1 MDSKTILAVLTSI
14 TLIMITKDDNTKLKK
29 KKKRYENGFLIMVFR
44 GLSL

>member
-29 KKKRYENGFLIMVFR
+29 KKKKIKTV
-44 GLSL
+44 S